1 MRAAPN
7 ERSSLL
13 TAAIIAGA
21 LAYSWIAAAL
31 RPFTWPEDAAVAIP
45 VLVVCVFVGLWW
57 AKPLEPLEPMEP
69 LEPRAAPPSDP
80 EGARAR
86 WAAGAVWIGLV
97 LLLTAWELG
106 AYFSSPR
113 HDHPTLSS
121 IADDIMSSHPGRA
134 AMFGLWLALGW
145 LLFARSPHRQRGLR

>member
-1 MRAAPN
+1 MRAAPTD
-7 ERSSLL
+7 RSSFL
-13 TAAIIAGA
+13 TAAIMAGA

-31 RPFTWPEDAAVAIP
+31 RPFTWPEDLAVAIP
-45 VLVVCVFVGLWW
+45 VLVVGVFVGRRW
-57 AKPLEPLEPMEP
+57 A
-69 LEPRAAPPSDP
+69 EPRTARASDP
-80 EGARAR
+80 GGARAR
-86 WAAGAVWIGLV
+86 HAAGAVWIGLFS
-97 LLLTAWELG
+97 LLMAWELA

-145 LLFARSPHRQRGLR
+145 LLFARSPHGQRGLR